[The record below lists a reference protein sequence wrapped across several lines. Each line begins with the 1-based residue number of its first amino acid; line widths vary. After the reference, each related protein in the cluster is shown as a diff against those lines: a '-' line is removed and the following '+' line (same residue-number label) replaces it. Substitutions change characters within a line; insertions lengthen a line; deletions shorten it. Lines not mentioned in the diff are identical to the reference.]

1 MRMDHDPAPRSIFP
15 RFGFRYWPK
24 TVIRSKCSEWLLRA
38 HTVSSSIVLRAL
50 AAPKILYSRVV
61 MSNYLVRAHRS
72 FGSYNTFKGRA
83 HSVFRANSNIA
94 TLKALI

>member
-38 HTVSSSIVLRAL
+38 QSAEYCAVRERQLFAQRNWMCDAGHKQFHGKLR
-50 AAPKILYSRVV
+50 SRINH
-61 MSNYLVRAHRS
+61 MLLCYFMNLS
-72 FGSYNTFKGRA
+72 G
-83 HSVFRANSNIA
+83 
-94 TLKALI
+94 

>member
-1 MRMDHDPAPRSIFP
+1 MWSCFSNQALADLRAR
-15 RFGFRYWPK
+15 
-24 TVIRSKCSEWLLRA
+24 CSEWLFRA
-38 HTVSSSIVLRAL
+38 HTVSSSIVLCAL

-61 MSNYLVRAHRS
+61 MSNYRVRAHRS

-83 HSVFRANSNIA
+83 HSVFWANSNIA

>member
-1 MRMDHDPAPRSIFP
+1 MN
-15 RFGFRYWPK
+15 
-24 TVIRSKCSEWLLRA
+24 
-38 HTVSSSIVLRAL
+38 SSIVLRAL

-61 MSNYLVRAHRS
+61 MSNYRVRAHRS

-83 HSVFRANSNIA
+83 HSVFQANSNIA